1 VLRIHHEAHPA
12 GARASRY
19 NARVRPAHTSLVRAL
34 SDRLADESPRGI
46 VSVYL
51 FGSVAEDRAHR
62 ESDVDIA
69 VLLDRAWYPTAKSR
83 FEARLRLIG
92 DLSSALGRQV
102 DVVALNDAPPQFAR
116 RILTT
121 GRPMFVADANADRA
135 FLRIVL
141 SRAADLEPFLRRMRR
156 IKLAALAR

>member
-1 VLRIHHEAHPA
+1 
-12 GARASRY
+12 
-19 NARVRPAHTSLVRAL
+19 
-34 SDRLADESPRGI
+34 
-46 VSVYL
+46 VYL

-62 ESDVDIA
+62 ESDIDIA

-102 DVVALNDAPPQFAR
+102 DVIALNDAPPQFAR